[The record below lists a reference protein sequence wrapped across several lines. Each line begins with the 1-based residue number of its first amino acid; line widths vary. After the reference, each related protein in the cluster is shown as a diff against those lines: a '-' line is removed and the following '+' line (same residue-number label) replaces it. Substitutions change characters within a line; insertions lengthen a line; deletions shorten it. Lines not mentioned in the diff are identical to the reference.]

1 MPRDG
6 FGEIIMIGGLGVAG
20 YFIYQWWQ
28 TQQAS
33 STAQKQATGTPTPTP
48 PAYTYTPPTV
58 TAQLESAGE
67 SNSIVQAQK
76 GQADAYQWATIYNGI
91 AGLPS
96 ISGVNINNTFF
107 PNGLPANQTALANT
121 PNYSQQGLP
130 LMTAQVFLQGIT
142 AAGVTG
148 LSGFGQGPRQI
159 PVPAMLTPSEFQRR
173 LRRVR

>member
-1 MPRDG
+1 MARDG
-6 FGEIIMIGGLGVAG
+6 FGEIIMLGGLGVAG
-20 YFIYQWWQ
+20 YFIWQWWNTQHSQAAAQ
-28 TQQAS
+28 TA
-33 STAQKQATGTPTPTP
+33 TTGTPTPPAP

-58 TAQLESAGE
+58 TAQLESAGQ

-96 ISGVNINNTFF
+96 ISGVNINSTFF

-148 LSGFGQGPRQI
+148 LSGFAQAPRQI
-159 PVPAMLTPSEFQRR
+159 PVPAMLTPAEFQRR
-173 LRRVR
+173 LRRR